1 MDPSDDVAVRLTRDT
16 EVVIAPKT
24 RSSLAEASKK
34 HDLGQAG
41 TAASSSTAPLSPEV
55 QRAKRQLLRIPP
67 ALPNGNSLLPLSEAN
82 GGATEEAVAYICTR
96 HFKLL
101 CQAFPSTKVSL
112 RIKHCPGLKTDEY
125 RRWNKT
131 AGERTQEP
139 ARQSGGG
146 SKGKQKALDQEGEAG
161 EASMH
166 QAWINVH
173 LRGSSKVPEGSI
185 HIDKATRTALGSGDA
200 PIACALVRIG
210 EPRPTPVPRPP
221 EKAHARASSLEDDTS
236 TISPS
241 LTLTGMEK
249 HLTKSLAHIRYTLVS
264 SRGLSLA
271 SAAQPSI
278 PTSGLLICGASG
290 SGKTSLLSRIES
302 DAHLDP
308 RISAHIQRISCTSL
322 VNLRIPQLQAQL
334 YDVFT
339 LASWHAPSLVVFD
352 DLDRLVPAEMEHI
365 DSFRS
370 QHIASLFLNI
380 ANQAIREQAERG
392 NYGGIVVVA
401 TAKGPEAL
409 HASLMQSH
417 FFGERVSLSS
427 PDKDARKQIVDALI
441 RTKVGSSTHLVTSK
455 DLNPTAVATVTE
467 GYLPVDLKDLVD
479 RSVHQA
485 VIRAGRERSSAAVD
499 APIQLAMQDVAA
511 AEKDFAPLSLRDVK
525 LQKSDVEW
533 QDIGGLQETRKV
545 LRETLEWPTKYGAIF
560 ASSPLRLRSGC
571 ASVPAARRDMC

>member
-24 RSSLAEASKK
+24 RFSLAETSKK

-41 TAASSSTAPLSPEV
+41 TVGSSRIAPLSPEV

-67 ALPNGNSLLPLSEAN
+67 ALPHGSNLFPPSEAS
-82 GGATEEAVAYICTR
+82 GAATEEAVAYISTR

-125 RRWNKT
+125 KRGSKV
-131 AGERTQEP
+131 AGERGSEP

-146 SKGKQKALDQEGEAG
+146 SKGKQKAQDQDQDGEAG
-161 EASMH
+161 EAAVH
-166 QAWINVH
+166 RAWVNVH
-173 LRGSSKVPEGSI
+173 LRSSSKVPEGSI
-185 HIDKATRTALGSGDA
+185 SIDKATSTALGSGDA
-200 PIACALVRIG
+200 PTACALVRISD
-210 EPRPTPVPRPP
+210 PRPTSIPGPQESRG
-221 EKAHARASSLEDDTS
+221 ALTSSLEDDA
-236 TISPS
+236 SPKTPWP
-241 LTLTGMEK
+241 TLAGMEK
-249 HLTKSLAHIRYTLVS
+249 HLTKSLNHIRYTLVS

-271 SAAQPSI
+271 SPAQPSI

-302 DAHLDP
+302 VAHLDP
-308 RISAHIQRISCTSL
+308 RISAHIQRVSCTSL

-334 YDVFT
+334 YDIFT

-370 QHIASLFLNI
+370 QHIASLCLNI

-392 NYGGIVVVA
+392 SYGGIVVIA
-401 TAKGPEAL
+401 TAKAPEAL
-409 HASLMQSH
+409 HASLVQSH

-427 PDKDARKQIVDALI
+427 PEKDARKQIVNALL
-441 RTKVGSSTHLVTSK
+441 RAKVGSSTHLVTSK
-455 DLNPTAVATVTE
+455 DLNPTAVATITE
-467 GYLPVDLKDLVD
+467 GYLPVDLKDLID

-485 VIRAGRERSSAAVD
+485 VIRAGKERSSAAAD
-499 APIQLAMQDVAA
+499 APVQLAMQDVTAA
-511 AEKDFAPLSLRDVK
+511 QKDFAPLSLRDVK
-525 LQKSDVEW
+525 LQKSEVEW

-560 ASSPLRLRSGC
+560 ASSPLRLRSG
-571 ASVPAARRDMC
+571 